1 MRHRGPSAL
10 LSPRSPYLSVP
21 PGTTPP
27 EFVTASQIASLIQ
40 HPLPPSM
47 AQQPHQ
53 VCGSC
58 IARHAPHPWL
68 NLSPGSTSGQG
79 RSRRGPARRNGCR
92 RSGCPLRLLP
102 CHRGGEDLWYP
113 TLGRGVIPVYS
124 RNFPLYHLRPAAV
137 RPGMGDEAE
146 DVARSGAYHFGKTG
160 TGNLLFPSLF
170 IRPALIK

>member
-1 MRHRGPSAL
+1 MFLGVGLFFGYLSGLPVIFQIARESLQTYDKLVRHRGPSAL
-10 LSPRSPYLSVP
+10 SSRPPPYLSAP
-21 PGTTPP
+21 PATTPP
-27 EFVTASQIASLIQ
+27 EFATAGNIGCLIL

-113 TLGRGVIPVYS
+113 TLG
-124 RNFPLYHLRPAAV
+124 
-137 RPGMGDEAE
+137 
-146 DVARSGAYHFGKTG
+146 
-160 TGNLLFPSLF
+160 
-170 IRPALIK
+170 